1 MLDLAR
7 IGTDAGVQRS
17 VLAAVRNAVPEA
29 TLLAGGGIR
38 GLEDLRGLAHGG
50 CDGALVASAL
60 LDGRLDA
67 LDVAKARGDQPSA
80 NR

>member
-1 MLDLAR
+1 MLAD
-7 IGTDAGVQRS
+7 
-17 VLAAVRNAVPEA
+17 VRDVVPDV

-38 GLEDLRGLAHGG
+38 GLEDLRGLARSG
-50 CDGALVASAL
+50 CDGALVASAI

-67 LDVAKARGDQPSA
+67 LDIAKARGDQPSV